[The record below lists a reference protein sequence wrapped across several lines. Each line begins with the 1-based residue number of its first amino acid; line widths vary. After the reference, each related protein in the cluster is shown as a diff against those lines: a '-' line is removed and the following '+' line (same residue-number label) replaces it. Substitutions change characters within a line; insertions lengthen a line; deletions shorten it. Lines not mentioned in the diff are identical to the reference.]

1 MTDSVRVAA
10 ELAMRYAVKISENPD
25 DLAGNFTVA
34 LKKVSFKLDEI
45 ETALSELENK
55 IKE

>member
-1 MTDSVRVAA
+1 MTDSVKVATD
-10 ELAMRYAVKISENPD
+10 LAMQYAVKISENPD
-25 DLAGNFTVA
+25 DLAGNFTVT

>member
-1 MTDSVRVAA
+1 MTDSVKVAA
-10 ELAMRYAVKISENPD
+10 DLAMQYAVKISENPKV
-25 DLAGNFTVA
+25 LAANFTVA
-34 LKKVSFKLDEI
+34 LKEVSFKLDEI

>member
-1 MTDSVRVAA
+1 MTDSVKVATD
-10 ELAMRYAVKISENPD
+10 LAMQYAVKISENPKV
-25 DLAGNFTVA
+25 LAANFTVA
-34 LKKVSFKLDEI
+34 LKEVSFKLDEI

>member
-1 MTDSVRVAA
+1 MNDLFKVVTD
-10 ELAMRYAVKISENPD
+10 LAMQYAVKISENPK
-25 DLAGNFTVA
+25 DLTGNFTLT
-34 LKKVSFKLDEI
+34 LKEVSFKLDEI